1 MDRLDLEK
9 FSHDNFDFLN
19 GKIAYKFHSLEDC
32 AEFMVYIEQYLNTEY
47 VHLTNIIYRANRP
60 IRTSGGYISYTSSM
74 RYIYYVSSK
83 NKYKVE
89 LI

>member
-47 VHLTNIIYRANRP
+47 VYLTNIIYNDNRP
-60 IRTSGGYISYTSSM
+60 IVLINGCLTFTLDMS
-74 RYIYYVSSK
+74 YIYYISS